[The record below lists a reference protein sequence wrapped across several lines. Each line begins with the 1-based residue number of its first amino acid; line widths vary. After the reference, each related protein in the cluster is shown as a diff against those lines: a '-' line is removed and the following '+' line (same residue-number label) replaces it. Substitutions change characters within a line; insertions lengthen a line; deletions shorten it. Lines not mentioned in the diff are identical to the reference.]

1 VRLGPPEG
9 KKTVTAEELE
19 AIMHQP
25 RRVRALTQLLGNIG
39 DGLNPLIDLYRPY
52 VDGLANLPRDG
63 RFLLVGNHT
72 PSGAEVFL
80 TSYYLRRE
88 LGVRVRPLA
97 ERGMGEARGLAKDLI
112 AAYGG
117 VVGHPDT
124 ARELM
129 RNNET
134 VLVYPGGGRE
144 IAKFK
149 GEEYRLR
156 WEGRSGFARVAIE
169 SDFPIVPVALVGG
182 DDVYQSLF
190 ARDSTWGRLS
200 QSLSEKLSGRADMA
214 MPLMRGVGPTLIP
227 RPQRMYLA
235 FGEPIS
241 TALPARTNAAAWVE
255 TVRGNT
261 KQSLESILAHL
272 QAVRAEDPFRRLNPL
287 GWPNA
292 VEPVTLEA
300 TGSRPCAK
308 RGSRETE

>member
-1 VRLGPPEG
+1 MRLGPPEG

-19 AIMHQP
+19 AIMNQS
-25 RRVRALTQLLGNIG
+25 RRVRALKQLLGSVG
-39 DGLNPLIDLYRPY
+39 DNLNPLVELYRPY

-72 PSGAEVFL
+72 QAGTEVFL
-80 TSYYLRRE
+80 TSYFVRRE

-97 ERGMGEARGLAKDLI
+97 ERGMGEARGLGRDLI

-117 VVGHPDT
+117 VVGHPDS

-129 RNNET
+129 RHNET
-134 VLVYPGGGRE
+134 VLVYPGGARE

-149 GEEYRLR
+149 GEEYRLS

-169 SDFPIVPVALVGG
+169 SDYSIVPVGLVGG

-190 ARDSTWGRLS
+190 ARDSTWGRLNL
-200 QSLSEKLSGRADMA
+200 SLSERLSGRADMA
-214 MPLMRGVGPTLIP
+214 MPLIRGVGPTLIP

-241 TALPARTNAAAWVE
+241 TTRPARTNAATWLE
-255 TVRGNT
+255 TVRET
-261 KQSLESILAHL
+261 TRDSLENILADL
-272 QAVRAEDPFRRLNPL
+272 QVVRADDPFRKLNPL
-287 GWPNA
+287 AWPSA
-292 VEPVTLEA
+292 VQPAGLEA
-300 TGSRPCAK
+300 A
-308 RGSRETE
+308 